1 VHGTELVFFVKG
13 SDEWQL
19 EEPLLFFQCACR
31 HLLHAPDFADR
42 NRRNVS
48 HILCDKV
55 QSYFDFLDSFRNLG
69 VIANNF
75 ESYHLTSEV
84 VDLGEHK
91 RYSRLIVA
99 PMPIK
104 PLVILIGID
113 IVTGAS
119 WAGCVTWTSWRNTF
133 LIPLYLER
141 HSFASAQSFGCTG
154 S

>member
-1 VHGTELVFFVKG
+1 MHGTELVLFVKG

-19 EEPLLFFQCACR
+19 EEPLLFLQCACR

-99 PMPIK
+99 PHAHK
-104 PLVILIGID
+104 ALSNTDRHRHRYGRILGGVRHVD
-113 IVTGAS
+113 I
-119 WAGCVTWTSWRNTF
+119 
-133 LIPLYLER
+133 LEKYVFD
-141 HSFASAQSFGCTG
+141 SIVFGEA
-154 S
+154 